1 MLPTLIQDNQPL
13 LAVSLLFLFIIVLL
27 VVLQYVMVRY
37 AEPLFRQIRRY
48 WLMLRRYLGQSAA
61 VIALKNTHPTGYH
74 FLSQR
79 FDIRHFYGLP
89 LTLLF
94 VGMGYIVLLFIGLVE
109 DVMTVQPIVAMDYF
123 VSAQMSRLHDSSL
136 IKFFIV
142 MTSFASTVMTVLV
155 MLVTAVICWVLRQ
168 RYLLIGLLIATIGST
183 AFTFLSKTIY
193 HRARPIDILLVEH
206 TYSFP
211 SGHATIT
218 IALYGFIAYLLIRF
232 SQHFSQQVRIFVVAV
247 FFAILIGF
255 SRILL
260 NEHYLSDVLGGYLV
274 GGLWLTVAI
283 SVTEWLSAI
292 GKITWRIEWD
302 TSHSYLLW
310 LSAVGILLSTLT
322 YAKLY
327 QFPLLS

>member
-13 LAVSLLFLFIIVLL
+13 SAVGLLFLFIIVLL

-37 AEPLFRQIRRY
+37 AELLFRQIRRY
-48 WLMLRRYLGQSAA
+48 WLRFRRYLGQHG
-61 VIALKNTHPTGYH
+61 VFIALKNKHPTSYH

-94 VGMGYIVLLFIGLVE
+94 VVMAYIVSLFIGLVE
-109 DVMTVQPIVAMDYF
+109 DVMTLQPIVAMDYF
-123 VSAQMSRLHDSSL
+123 VSAQMRQLHDSSL

-142 MTSFASTVMTVLV
+142 MTSFASTAMTVLV
-155 MLVTAVICWVLRQ
+155 MLVTAALCWVFRQ
-168 RYLLIGLLIATIGST
+168 RYVFIGLLIAAVGST
-183 AFTFLSKTIY
+183 AFTFLSKSIY
-193 HRARPIDILLVEH
+193 HRARPIDILLVER

-218 IALYGFIAYLLIRF
+218 VALYGFIAYLLIRF
-232 SQHFSQQVRIFVVAV
+232 SQHFRQRVRIFVVAV

-283 SVTEWLSAI
+283 SVTEWLTAI
-292 GKITWRIEWD
+292 GKITWWIESD
-302 TSHSYLLW
+302 ISHSYVLW
-310 LSAVGILLSTLT
+310 LSAVGILISTLT
-322 YAKLY
+322 YAQLY